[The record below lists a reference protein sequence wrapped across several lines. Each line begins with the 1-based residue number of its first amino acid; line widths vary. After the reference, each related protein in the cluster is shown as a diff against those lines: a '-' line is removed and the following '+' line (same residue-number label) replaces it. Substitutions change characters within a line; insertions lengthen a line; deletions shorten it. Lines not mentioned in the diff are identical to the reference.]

1 MTSLPPSS
9 NDVQA
14 SVKDVVGILQKRM
27 LNSPLCTPP
36 TPKNVH
42 VKMSTQF
49 VDSNGIQTGLIRS
62 QHSKP
67 RSVSSISPTVF
78 GHNTDATL
86 PSRAALLKKDS
97 VGPRSAAHVNKDK
110 GIEFDE
116 KARIKLKS
124 HETLHTRDAEKES
137 STAIDG
143 PQNTAHATTVNVERP
158 FKCSPPPSL
167 DQFL

>member
-1 MTSLPPSS
+1 
-9 NDVQA
+9 
-14 SVKDVVGILQKRM
+14 
-27 LNSPLCTPP
+27 
-36 TPKNVH
+36 
-42 VKMSTQF
+42 
-49 VDSNGIQTGLIRS
+49 
-62 QHSKP
+62 
-67 RSVSSISPTVF
+67 
-78 GHNTDATL
+78 
-86 PSRAALLKKDS
+86 LLKKPKAMTLLQEPESAQLGVAGHSADVVPCIVQPKPSASQLEPGEKAKQIMKCEKLVENGTEENKIEEKVKQGDLAMKQSESGADS

-143 PQNTAHATTVNVERP
+143 PQNTAHATTVNVDRP
-158 FKCSPPPSL
+158 FKCSPPPPL